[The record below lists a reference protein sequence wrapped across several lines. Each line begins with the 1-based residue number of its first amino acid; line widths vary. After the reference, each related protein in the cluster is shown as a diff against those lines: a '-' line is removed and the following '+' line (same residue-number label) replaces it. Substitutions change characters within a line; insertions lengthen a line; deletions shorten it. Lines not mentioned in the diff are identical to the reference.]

1 MNLVFT
7 MAGLYQSFEP
17 FSLNVPKYL
26 LPYNNQS
33 VFIEV
38 VKNYLKPEIK
48 KIYFIVNK
56 KDSNFFNLLK
66 SQIKSMKIKEY
77 EFIPIEKT
85 NSQIESAFKGLQ
97 EINKK
102 INKKI
107 PIGITN
113 IDTMIINRDFNLYN
127 KKLLKYDCL
136 VDIFVSNNKNYSY
149 VQFDKKNDIINI
161 KEKIVISN
169 FASSGLYFF
178 KNFDLLLKELVK
190 GVGLGETY
198 FSHLINRMIKNKFS
212 VTCNKISPKN
222 KTIILGTPEQYISEI
237 QKN

>member
-127 KKLLKYDCL
+127 KKARCL
-136 VDIFVSNNKNYSY
+136 AGF
-149 VQFDKKNDIINI
+149 FII
-161 KEKIVISN
+161 
-169 FASSGLYFF
+169 
-178 KNFDLLLKELVK
+178 
-190 GVGLGETY
+190 
-198 FSHLINRMIKNKFS
+198 
-212 VTCNKISPKN
+212 
-222 KTIILGTPEQYISEI
+222 
-237 QKN
+237 